1 VQKRIDPSKTPA
13 KTPAKGAPE
22 KSVAKSGQKQAT
34 KSAQKQAPKPAA
46 KAGAKKAAPV
56 VVRSSKSGR
65 PGGKKPRVVVR
76 KASFGDWIGGARIR
90 TLPLAIAPVALG
102 SGAAFLVTTPGW
114 HWVRILLCLA
124 VAVCMQIGVNYAND
138 YSDGIRGTDAY
149 RVGPSRLTG
158 SGAAK
163 PRTVLGV
170 AIAFFAL
177 AAIAGVLVVIASGS
191 YWMLV
196 VGAVCIV
203 AAYFYTGGKHPYGY
217 YGLGEVF
224 VFVFFGLVA
233 TAGTTFV
240 QAHTVNLES
249 WLAGVAI
256 GLLACAVLMVNN
268 LRDLEQDKLA
278 GKRTLAVL
286 VGSRTARILFGVFAL
301 LPFVI
306 LAFFCVFYVKAPLV
320 YFALLAVLPAVLIT
334 STAKTAPEFM
344 VALRLTSITALV
356 FGLGLGA
363 ALAF

>member
-13 KTPAKGAPE
+13 KAPVKASAKTPVTDAP
-22 KSVAKSGQKQAT
+22 K
-34 KSAQKQAPKPAA
+34 KPAA
-46 KAGAKKAAPV
+46 KPGAKTTAKSGAKQAAPA
-56 VVRSSKSGR
+56 VVRRSKSGR
-65 PGGKKPRVVVR
+65 PGGKKPRIVVR
-76 KASFGDWIGGARIR
+76 KASFGDWVGGARIR

-177 AAIAGVLVVIASGS
+177 AAIAGVLVVIASGI
-191 YWMLV
+191 YWLLV

-249 WLAGVAI
+249 WLSGVAV

-286 VGSRTARILFGVFAL
+286 IGSRAARILFGVFAL

-306 LAFFCVFYVKAPLV
+306 LAFFCIFYVKAPLA

-344 VALRLTSITALV
+344 VALRLASITALV